1 MKGRKGTSERTI
13 DVLVIGAGP
22 AGSRA
27 AEVAA
32 EGGASVLLVEKRK
45 KVGVPVQCAE
55 FLHKNVVKKL
65 EVPSKAIAQEVDGMV
80 THLFGGIKATSKAP
94 GCVLHRDRFDAFLSE
109 RAAKAGAE
117 LMIDTLAIEPIM
129 GDKRGDGPIGAV
141 LEHGRTKK
149 LEKVLARVI
158 IGADGPSSVV
168 GSWIGQENEEIL
180 VAHQRTVK
188 LKSPMSF
195 TEVYLHPDYPG
206 GYGWLFPKGKF
217 ANIGVG
223 VERTLG
229 SRPGSALRD
238 LVTALGD
245 RIGPM
250 VSKTAGHIPVGGPL
264 KSVVGS
270 VMLVGDA
277 GGFTHPISGGGIQ
290 QAVETG
296 ALAGDAAARFISGEE
311 GALEGY
317 AKDWKDLLGPS
328 LEHALDRRRHMVLSW
343 MKASESKKA
352 FEALMRR
359 SWIAFKEYH
368 S

>member
-1 MKGRKGTSERTI
+1 MKGRKGPVTKRI
-13 DVLVIGAGP
+13 DVLVVGAGP

-32 EGGASVLLVEKRK
+32 EGGASVLLVEKRN

-55 FLHKNVVKKL
+55 FLHKKVVRKL
-65 EVPSKAIAQEVDGMV
+65 EVPSKALAQEVEGMV
-80 THLFGGIKATSKAP
+80 THLFGGIKATSMAP
-94 GCVLHRDRFDAFLSE
+94 GCVLHRDVFDAFLSD
-109 RAAKAGAE
+109 RAVKAGAE
-117 LMIDTLAIEPIM
+117 LSLDTLAVEPIM
-129 GDKRGDGPIGAV
+129 GDKRGDGPVGAV
-141 LEHGRTKK
+141 LEHGRTGR
-149 LEKVLARVI
+149 LEKVWAKII

-168 GSWIGQENEEIL
+168 GSWIGQDNEEIL

-188 LKSPMSF
+188 LKAPLEF

-206 GYGWLFPKGKF
+206 GYGWLFPKGKY
-217 ANIGVG
+217 ANVGVG

-229 SRPGSALRD
+229 GRPGSALRD

-277 GGFTHPISGGGIQ
+277 GGFTHPITGGGIQ

-296 ALAGDAAARFISGEE
+296 ALAGDAAARFISGED

-317 AKDWKDLLGPS
+317 AKDWKSLLGPS
-328 LEHALDRRRHMVLSW
+328 LEHALGRRRHMVLSW
-343 MKASESKKA
+343 RKASKSKEA

-359 SWIAFKEYH
+359 SWIAFKEYR

>member
-1 MKGRKGTSERTI
+1 MKGSSTKMV
-13 DVLVIGAGP
+13 DVLVVGAGP

-32 EGGASVLLVEKRK
+32 DGGASVLFVEMKK

-55 FLHKNVVKKL
+55 FLHKKVVQRL
-65 EVPSKAIAQEVDGMV
+65 EVPSKAIAQEVEGMV

-94 GCVLHRDRFDAFLSE
+94 GCVLHRDLFDQYLSD
-109 RAAKAGAE
+109 RAVKAGAE
-117 LMIDTLAIEPIM
+117 LWTDTLAVEPIM
-129 GDKRGDGPIGAV
+129 GEVRGDGPIGAV
-141 LEHGRTKK
+141 VEHGKSGKR
-149 LEKVLARVI
+149 EKVWAKVI
-158 IGADGPSSVV
+158 IGADGPASIV
-168 GSWIGQENEEIL
+168 GSWIEQENEELL

-188 LKSPMSF
+188 LKEPMEF

-206 GYGWLFPKGKF
+206 GYGWIFPKGKF
-217 ANIGVG
+217 ANVGVG
-223 VERTLG
+223 VERSLG
-229 SRPGSALRD
+229 GRPGSALRD
-238 LVTALGD
+238 LVTALGN

-264 KSVVGS
+264 KKVVGS
-270 VMLVGDA
+270 VLLVGDA
-277 GGFTHPISGGGIQ
+277 GGFTHPITGGGIQ

-296 ALAGDAAARFISGEE
+296 AIAGDAAARFISGEE

-317 AKDWKDLLGPS
+317 VKDWGDLLGPS
-328 LEHALDRRRHMVLSW
+328 LEHALERRRHMVLSW
-343 MKASESKKA
+343 RKASETKED

-359 SWIAFKEYH
+359 CWIAFKEYR

>member
-1 MKGRKGTSERTI
+1 MKGSSEKMVDI
-13 DVLVIGAGP
+13 LIVGAGP

-32 EGGASVLLVEKRK
+32 DGGASVLLVEKRK

-55 FLHKNVVKKL
+55 FLHRKVVRKL
-65 EVPSKAIAQEVDGMV
+65 EVPSKAVAQEVAGMV
-80 THLFGGIKATSKAP
+80 THLFGGVKATSRAP
-94 GCVLHRDRFDAFLSE
+94 GCVLHRELFDQILCE
-109 RAAKAGAE
+109 RAVRAGVD
-117 LMIDTLAIEPIM
+117 LLKGTLAVEPIM
-129 GDKRGDGPIGAV
+129 GEKRGDGPVGAV
-141 LEHGRTKK
+141 LENGRSGK
-149 LEKVLARVI
+149 LQKVWAKVI

-168 GSWIGQENEEIL
+168 GSWIGQENEELL

-188 LKSPMSF
+188 LKEPLEF

-217 ANIGVG
+217 ANVGVG
-223 VERTLG
+223 VERSLG
-229 SRPGSALRD
+229 GRPGSALRD

-270 VMLVGDA
+270 VLLVGDA
-277 GGFTHPISGGGIQ
+277 GGFTHPITGGGIQ

-311 GALEGY
+311 SALEGY
-317 AKDWKDLLGPS
+317 AKDWKELLGPS

-343 MKASESKKA
+343 RKDSHSKEA

-359 SWIAFKEYH
+359 CWIAFKEYH
-368 S
+368 Q

>member
-1 MKGRKGTSERTI
+1 MKGRKESELKRV
-13 DVLVIGAGP
+13 DVLVVGAGP

-32 EGGASVLLVEKRK
+32 EGGVSVLLVEKK
-45 KVGVPVQCAE
+45 KKIGVPVQCAE
-55 FLHKNVVKKL
+55 FLHKKVVRKL

-80 THLFGGIKATSKAP
+80 THLFGGLKATSRAP
-94 GCVLHRDRFDAFLSE
+94 GCVLYRDRFDAYLSE
-109 RAAKAGAE
+109 RAVRAGAE
-117 LMIDTLAIEPIM
+117 LSLDTLAVEPIM
-129 GDKRGDGPIGAV
+129 GDRRGDGPVGAV
-141 LEHGRTKK
+141 LEHGRTGR
-149 LEKVLARVI
+149 LEKVWAKVI

-168 GSWIGQENEEIL
+168 GSWIGQDNEEIL

-188 LKSPMSF
+188 LKAPLEF

-206 GYGWLFPKGKF
+206 GYGWLFPKGKY
-217 ANIGVG
+217 ANVGVG
-223 VERTLG
+223 VERSLG
-229 SRPGSALRD
+229 GRPGSALRD
-238 LVTALGD
+238 LVIALGD

-264 KSVVGS
+264 KSVAGS

-277 GGFTHPISGGGIQ
+277 GGFTHPITGGGIQ

-317 AKDWKDLLGPS
+317 VKDWKDLLGPS

-343 MKASESKKA
+343 RKASESKEA
-352 FEALMRR
+352 FEALMKRC
-359 SWIAFKEYH
+359 WIAFKEYR

>member
-1 MKGRKGTSERTI
+1 MKKGKGSVTKMV
-13 DVLVIGAGP
+13 DVLVVGAGP

-45 KVGVPVQCAE
+45 KIGTPVQCAE
-55 FLHKNVVKKL
+55 FLHKKVVRRL
-65 EVPSKAIAQEVDGMV
+65 EVPSKAIAQEVEGMV

-94 GCVLHRDRFDAFLSE
+94 GCVLYRDQFDAFLSE
-109 RAAKAGAE
+109 RAVRAGAK
-117 LMIDTLAIEPIM
+117 LSLDTLAVEPVM
-129 GDKRGDGPIGAV
+129 GDKRGDGPVGAV
-141 LEHGRTKK
+141 LEHGRTGRR
-149 LEKVLARVI
+149 EKVWAKVI
-158 IGADGPSSVV
+158 IGADGPSSLV
-168 GSWIGQENEEIL
+168 GSWIAQENEEIL

-188 LKSPMSF
+188 LNAPLEF

-217 ANIGVG
+217 ANVGVG
-223 VERTLG
+223 VERSLG
-229 SRPGSALRD
+229 GRPGSALRD

-245 RIGPM
+245 RIGTM

-264 KSVVGS
+264 RTVVGS

-277 GGFTHPISGGGIQ
+277 GGFTHPITGGGIQ

-317 AKDWKDLLGPS
+317 TSEWKSLLGPS
-328 LEHALDRRRHMVLSW
+328 LAHALDRRRHMVLSW
-343 MKASESKKA
+343 RKDSKAKEA